1 MFNISVAGD
10 TEHADAGAVMLIAN
24 RQLELPN
31 QELLKYDF
39 KYTTEILKII

>member
-10 TEHADAGAVMLIAN
+10 TEHANAGAVMHFAN
-24 RQLELPN
+24 RQLDLSN